1 MEVLLLFSHS
11 VVSDSMWP
19 HGLQHT
25 RLPCPSLSQELLK
38 PMSTVWMM
46 PSSHLVLCH
55 PLLLLPSVFPSIRV
69 FSMSQLFTSGGQ
81 SFGASASASVFLI
94 NIQGWFPLELTGLI
108 SLLSKKLSKVF
119 CSTTIRKPQ
128 FFALT
133 FFSVHLSHPYMTTD
147 STWLWLYGPLL
158 AKWCLCF
165 LICCL
170 GLP

>member
-128 FFALT
+128 FFGT
-133 FFSVHLSHPYMTTD
+133 QPFIVSNSHIH
-147 STWLWLYGPLL
+147 TWLLTPHS
-158 AKWCLCF
+158 F
-165 LICCL
+165 DSMDL
-170 GLP
+170 GWQSDISAF